1 MKTLLACTAFAVAL
15 LGLGS
20 IASADDAM
28 MAKPMMS
35 HMPTMVC
42 RPPDA
47 GEKPNAM
54 AGTKPMLCKAVDM
67 KAMMAMKKSVEA
79 MPNGEPMWL
88 KMESEL
94 QVGPG
99 TNE

>member
-1 MKTLLACTAFAVAL
+1 MKTIFASAACAVAL
-15 LGLGS
+15 LGLVS
-20 IASADDAM
+20 VARADDAM
-28 MAKPMMS
+28 MAKPMM

-54 AGTKPMLCKAVDM
+54 TGTTPLICKAVDM
-67 KAMMAMKKSVEA
+67 KAMMATKKSLEG
-79 MPNGEPMWL
+79 MPNGEPLWL

-94 QVGPG
+94 QIGPS
-99 TNE
+99 NN